1 MPYVS
6 SYFRRS
12 AGAASAAKGVLARMP
27 SVAIYSTAGTLLH
40 GWGQSQVT
48 GLQFGTGL
56 PGGFTS
62 AEFSL
67 PNPPRVV
74 PLATGQNIVIRW
86 GTCIVW
92 WGWIEDIRRQLR
104 GAVNSLTV
112 SCLGPYQ
119 QCVQRIMPMAFGGVD
134 SDVALE
140 AALSIYCD
148 KISTDHSHITA
159 TGVDLSTQTG
169 SYVAVADTVK
179 AVCDLGNTSSQPMLF
194 AIWEPDTSYLD
205 IATPTGNLV
214 PNSTFE
220 ANSTGW
226 TLSGT
231 SRSSAVA
238 HTGSYAVKCDEA
250 SYGSWQ
256 SGTLTSSDYMVVA
269 AGGTYYLWLSYR
281 YYLALGADILAG
293 DNYVDTVAIRWYDS
307 GNSLLGT
314 TTYTHSTN
322 FPVATTSWQTLF
334 KTAVAPASAA
344 KAKIVITLQNNSDWN
359 PETFETSGAVDD
371 IYFYGESEAG
381 GTAAKPVPWLWAR
394 DLSTYDYLLYTGPA
408 GMSLNE
414 TTKSLTNAV
423 WADYDG
429 GVTSQATDATSIAA
443 YRQRDIKVSASTM
456 GLTAAE
462 QYRNVYLA
470 QNKDPKYEP
479 ASFTVQRGAIR
490 TEQGAV
496 VELPLIR
503 AGDRLQIADGP
514 YAGTIILLKQTAWSA
529 DGLQCTPEADLS
541 TTQLLAKV

>member
-12 AGAASAAKGVLARMP
+12 AGAASAPKGVLARMP
-27 SVAIYSTAGTLLH
+27 SVAIYSTAGTILC

-67 PNPPRVV
+67 PNPQRVV

-86 GTCIVW
+86 GTQVVW

-104 GAVNSLTV
+104 GAVNSLAV

-119 QCVQRIMPMAFGGVD
+119 QCVQRIMPTAFGGVD
-134 SDVALE
+134 SDIALK

-148 KISTDHSHITA
+148 EIATDHSHITA

-179 AVCDLGNTSSQPMLF
+179 SVCDLGNTSSQPMLF
-194 AIWEPDTSYLD
+194 AIWEPDSGYLD
-205 IATPTGNLV
+205 LATPTGNLV

-226 TLSGT
+226 TLAYT
-231 SRSSAVA
+231 SRSSSTA
-238 HTGSYAVKCDEA
+238 HTGSYAVICDKDPFGGY
-250 SYGSWQ
+250 S
-256 SGTLTSSDYMVVA
+256 SGTLTSSSYMVVA
-269 AGGTYYLWLSYR
+269 AGVTYYLWLSYR
-281 YYLALGADILAG
+281 LLVLLGSDDG
-293 DNYVDTVAIRWYDS
+293 SKDGYVDKIAVKWYDS
-307 GNSLLGT
+307 GSSLLST
-314 TTYTHSTN
+314 TTYTHSTD
-322 FPVATTSWQTLF
+322 FPVATTSWQTIF
-334 KTAVAPASAA
+334 KAMTAPSSAT
-344 KAKIVITLQNNSDWN
+344 KAKIEITLYAYSDF
-359 PETFETSGAVDD
+359 PLTFEVVGAVDD
-371 IYFYGESEAG
+371 IYFYGESETG
-381 GTAAKPVPWLWAR
+381 GTVAKPVPWLWAR
-394 DLSTYDYLLYTGPA
+394 DLSTYDYLLYTGAA

-429 GVTSQATDATSIAA
+429 GITSQATDATSIAA
-443 YRQRDIKVSASTM
+443 YRQRDIKISASTM
-456 GLTAAE
+456 GQTAAE
-462 QYRNVYLA
+462 QYRSVYLA

-490 TEQGAV
+490 TVQGAV

-514 YAGTIILLKQTAWSA
+514 YAGTIILLKQTVWSA